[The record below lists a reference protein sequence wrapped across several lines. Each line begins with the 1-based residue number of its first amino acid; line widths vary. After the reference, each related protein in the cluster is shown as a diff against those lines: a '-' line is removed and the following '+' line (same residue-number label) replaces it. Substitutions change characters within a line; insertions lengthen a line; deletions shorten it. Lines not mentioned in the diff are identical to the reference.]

1 MGGPVARQHFQDLL
15 GLNPAQREALLR
27 EIPVAPRRRM
37 YRAAGIPVVIVHP
50 GGSASSYLVATH
62 SIWWRGLAFLHGG
75 YLHGNSEC
83 RLLLRTLSGHP
94 RRIGARVAACRL
106 LRDRVHDIEVEFD
119 EPVDVD
125 LICSAQEATEPL
137 GDREQAEMFT
147 EAEARALLLG
157 ESEVDRAIIA
167 EMLGGVGI
175 GVSTVSN
182 ADEAI
187 EAISKRAFE
196 VMVTDLDHCSG
207 PGEALIGR
215 LRSAGLSAPII
226 GITGTSDPKALRA
239 LRKAGLSTALPAPVD
254 RAKLV
259 ETVSSYLTQQ
269 EPRKSA
275 TLSRRGDDGR
285 SGPRPVYGPGG

>member
-1 MGGPVARQHFQDLL
+1 MTRQQFQDLL

-27 EIPVAPRRRM
+27 EIPVAPRRRA

-50 GGSASSYLVATH
+50 GGSASSYLVTTH
-62 SIWWRGLAFLHGG
+62 SIWWRGLAFIHGG
-75 YLHGNSEC
+75 YLHGDSEC

-94 RRIGARVAACRL
+94 RRIGGRVASCRL

-119 EPVDVD
+119 EPVDVE
-125 LICSAQEATEPL
+125 LICSAPEATESEIEN
-137 GDREQAEMFT
+137 GGVKSETFA

-175 GVSTVSN
+175 GVSTVST
-182 ADEAI
+182 AEEAI
-187 EAISKRAFE
+187 VAISNRSFK
-196 VMVTDLDHCSG
+196 VVVTDLDHCSG
-207 PGEALIGR
+207 PGDALIER
-215 LRSAGLSAPII
+215 LRTAGLSAPII
-226 GITGTSDPKALRA
+226 GITGASDSKTLRS
-239 LRKAGLSTALPAPVD
+239 LRKAGLSTVLAAPVD

-259 ETVSSYLTQQ
+259 ETVSSYLAQQ
-269 EPRKSA
+269 ESRKSA
-275 TLSRRGDDGR
+275 TLSRRGEDGR